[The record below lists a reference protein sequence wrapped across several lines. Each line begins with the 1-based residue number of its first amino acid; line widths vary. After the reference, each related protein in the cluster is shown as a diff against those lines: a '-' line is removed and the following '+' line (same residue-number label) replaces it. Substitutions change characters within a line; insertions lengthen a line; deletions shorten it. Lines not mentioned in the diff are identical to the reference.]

1 MNNSLQAVSSGQGKD
16 VILLHGL
23 FGQGS
28 NLRGIARALEPHFRV
43 HCLDLPD
50 HGRSPWLSSAS
61 LEAYS
66 DEVLKWMNG
75 RQICKSHM
83 IGHSLGGKV
92 AMQLALSDAER
103 LKRLV
108 VADIAPVLYPA
119 QHAEILAVMAQVQ
132 ASGCKT
138 RSSVEEILA
147 EVIPEPEVR
156 GYLMMGVR
164 QGPGGYQ
171 WRFNLAGLT
180 SGYDQLR
187 AAPDGEVP
195 CETPTLFRNISAP
208 TTYPKS
214 LVDFCKVGFIPCQMR
229 GIGCISI
236 SQGQCKTPSSCIC
249 SPKRC
254 EIKRKP
260 HQKCPQFMW
269 ITLWIICLPC
279 PLRQRARQSWQ
290 IGQILTNCY

>member
-1 MNNSLQAVSSGQGKD
+1 MNNSLHAVSSGEGKD

-28 NLRGIARALEPHFRV
+28 NLRGIARALELHFRV

-66 DEVLKWMNG
+66 DEVLNWMNAH
-75 RQICKSHM
+75 QIDKSHI

-92 AMQLALSDAER
+92 AMQLALSNAER
-103 LKRLV
+103 LKRLI

-147 EVIPEPEVR
+147 EAIPEPEVR

-164 QGPGGYQ
+164 QGPGGYE

-180 SGYDQLR
+180 SGYDLLR
-187 AAPDGEVP
+187 AAPDGEAR
-195 CETPTLFRNISAP
+195 CETPTLF
-208 TTYPKS
+208 
-214 LVDFCKVGFIPCQMR
+214 LR
-229 GIGCISI
+229 GGNSQYIGAEHL
-236 SQGQCKTPSSCIC
+236 P
-249 SPKRC
+249 
-254 EIKRKP
+254 EIARRFLQSRVHTVSDAGHWLHIDQP
-260 HQKCPQFMW
+260 
-269 ITLWIICLPC
+269 
-279 PLRQRARQSWQ
+279 RAVHDA
-290 IGQILTNCY
+290 IELHLLTKAVRDKA

>member
-1 MNNSLQAVSSGQGKD
+1 MNNSLQAQSSGQGKD

-195 CETPTLFRNISAP
+195 CETPTLF
-208 TTYPKS
+208 
-214 LVDFCKVGFIPCQMR
+214 LR
-229 GIGCISI
+229 GGNSQYIGADHL
-236 SQGQCKTPSSCIC
+236 P
-249 SPKRC
+249 
-254 EIKRKP
+254 EIARRFLQSRVHTVP
-260 HQKCPQFMW
+260 DAGHWLHIDQP
-269 ITLWIICLPC
+269 
-279 PLRQRARQSWQ
+279 RAVQDA
-290 IGQILTNCY
+290 IELHLLTKEVRDKA